1 MIRAESRIMAS
12 NNNGPSDPFTKF
24 WSDWMSQMGAMGMQ
38 QPAAPARDQ
47 AMKQMRQA
55 FFDAWAQHCDEFM
68 RSEMFLDA
76 MKRSMDSALA
86 FKQQMNEFFT
96 KALHEGQAPART
108 DTDSIM
114 LVLRSFEER
123 VLNRIDDLAQRVTN
137 LEAHVG
143 RAATRQETDEEG
155 KASAGAP
162 RRAKG
167 AAR

>member
-1 MIRAESRIMAS
+1 MAA
-12 NNNGPSDPFTKF
+12 NNNTPSDPFTKF
-24 WSDWMSQMGAMGMQ
+24 WSDWMSQMGAMGLG
-38 QPAAPARDQ
+38 QPAAPARDHM
-47 AMKQMRQA
+47 MKQMRQA

-68 RSEMFLDA
+68 RSDMFLDA

-86 FKQQMNEFFT
+86 FKQQMNEFLT
-96 KALHEGQAPART
+96 RTLHEGQAPARS

-123 VLNRIDDLAQRVTN
+123 VLSRIDDLGDRVKD

-143 RAATRQETDEEG
+143 RATAKAGGEEDSTRSTGQA
-155 KASAGAP
+155 K
-162 RRAKG
+162 RQKG

>member
-1 MIRAESRIMAS
+1 MAA
-12 NNNGPSDPFTKF
+12 NNNGPADPFTKF
-24 WSDWMSQMGAMGMQ
+24 WSDWMSQMGAMGMP

-47 AMKQMRQA
+47 AMKHMRQA

-68 RSEMFLDA
+68 RSEMFLDT
-76 MKRSMDSALA
+76 MKRSMDSALG
-86 FKQQMNEFFT
+86 FKQQMNEFLT
-96 KALHEGQAPART
+96 RVLHESQAPART

-123 VLNRIDDLAQRVTN
+123 VLNRIDDLGQRVTN

-143 RAATRQETDEEG
+143 RAAARTEGEDEG
-155 KASAGAP
+155 ARVPAGAP
-162 RRAKG
+162 KKVKG

>member
-1 MIRAESRIMAS
+1 
-12 NNNGPSDPFTKF
+12 
-24 WSDWMSQMGAMGMQ
+24 
-38 QPAAPARDQ
+38 
-47 AMKQMRQA
+47 MKQVRQA
-55 FFDAWAQHCDEFM
+55 FFDAWAEHCDEFM

-86 FKQQMNEFFT
+86 FKQQMNEFLT
-96 KALHEGQAPART
+96 RTLHENQAPARS

-123 VLNRIDDLAQRVTN
+123 VLQRIDDLGQRVTN

-143 RAATRQETDEEG
+143 RAAARGIGDEEG
-155 KASAGAP
+155 ARAAAGGP
-162 RRAKG
+162 KRPKG